1 MFVLRPLIMTVRK
14 SVYVSSKRH
23 HALKVGAA
31 AAGKTLEQYT
41 EDLLQIACPLD
52 KTKQV
57 IIA

>member
-1 MFVLRPLIMTVRK
+1 MTVRK

-23 HALKVGAA
+23 HALKAGAL

-57 IIA
+57 IIS

>member
-1 MFVLRPLIMTVRK
+1 MTVRK

-23 HALKVGAA
+23 LALKAGAL

-57 IIA
+57 IIS

>member
-1 MFVLRPLIMTVRK
+1 MTVRK

-31 AAGKTLEQYT
+31 VAGKTLEQYT

-57 IIA
+57 IIS

>member
-1 MFVLRPLIMTVRK
+1 MFVLRPLFMTVRK

-23 HALKVGAA
+23 LALKAGAL

-41 EDLLQIACPLD
+41 EDLLQIAYPLD

-57 IIA
+57 IIS